1 RSARRPEDIMDRRFA
16 HITIDKQNRGSKLG
30 QRNRRVRRRGGVAFL
45 RTDTR
50 YKDRFG
56 RIPGGRQQQGCS
68 QRAIRFGGRRAAV
81 ELHQARSL
89 HFCRGFLSRTER
101 QKLRWVVLAS
111 ASIQ

>member
-1 RSARRPEDIMDRRFA
+1 RRVVL
-16 HITIDKQNRGSKLG
+16 ITIDKQTGASKLG
-30 QRNRRVRRRGGVAFL
+30 QRNRRVRRRGGFAFL
-45 RTDTR
+45 RTDAR

-56 RIPGGRQQQGCS
+56 RIPRGRQQQGCA
-68 QRAIRFGGRRAAV
+68 QRAIRFGGGRAAV